1 MKSYDLITWWLDTYC
16 ADEHKILCIWAHW
29 NYRQQHL
36 TTPAQ
41 QSTDEEWLTLK
52 LLESCFF
59 VSCIHVFKCFFF
71 VFVFVSPLLT
81 LGPSWHKA
89 AGVDSGK
96 NQKLLKSWSQRRL
109 TAGDNSSKIW
119 FIKLGRAQNPAN
131 WDLDAEYNISHHKI
145 ENYFVFSLRVLDYGT
160 MRTSAKL
167 WKLFV

>member
-1 MKSYDLITWWLDTYC
+1 MNTKYYAFEHIEITDNNTWQHQHSSPLMISDWPLSF
-16 ADEHKILCIWAHW
+16 W
-29 NYRQQHL
+29 NPVCLFVVSMY
-36 TTPAQ
+36 
-41 QSTDEEWLTLK
+41 ST
-52 LLESCFF
+52 
-59 VSCIHVFKCFFF
+59 VFF

-96 NQKLLKSWSQRRL
+96 NQKLFKSWSQRRL

-131 WDLDAEYNISHHKI
+131 WDLGADYNVCHKDN
-145 ENYFVFSLRVLDYGT
+145 NYFVFSLRVVDYGT